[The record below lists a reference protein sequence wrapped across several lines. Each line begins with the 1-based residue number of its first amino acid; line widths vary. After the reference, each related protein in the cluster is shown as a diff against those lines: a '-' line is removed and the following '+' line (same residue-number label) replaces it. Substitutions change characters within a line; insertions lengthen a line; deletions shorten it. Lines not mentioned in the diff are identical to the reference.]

1 MSLSLDL
8 HKTNAGGG
16 VALVRLEKSP
26 EMSVSKWKSPEK
38 LRNAAKTKATI
49 GKQRQTTAANANDRA
64 ASAAGREAD
73 SEKERVKE
81 CTNAKSDNSSGGG
94 EC

>member
-1 MSLSLDL
+1 
-8 HKTNAGGG
+8 
-16 VALVRLEKSP
+16 VAVARLEKSP

-49 GKQRQTTAANANDRA
+49 GKQRQTTAANANDSRA